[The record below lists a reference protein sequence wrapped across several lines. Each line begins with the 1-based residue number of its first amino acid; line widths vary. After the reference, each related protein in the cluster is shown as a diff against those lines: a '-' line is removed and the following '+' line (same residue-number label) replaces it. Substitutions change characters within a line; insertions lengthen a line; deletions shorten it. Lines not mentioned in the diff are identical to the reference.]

1 MDYRF
6 TVVFEKD
13 EVGRIVAICPAS
25 QGCYSDGETLDE
37 ARANIAEAIS
47 LYVQCRLEHG
57 ELISEEVAAEP
68 ISVAI

>member
-6 TVVFEKD
+6 TVVFRTD
-13 EVGRIVAICPAS
+13 EDGRVVAICPLLP
-25 QGCYSDGETLDE
+25 GCNSDGATLDE
-37 ARANIAEAIS
+37 ARANIAEAIA

-57 ELISEEVAAEP
+57 EPIAEEVASEP